1 MQNKRLASLLNVTT
15 SFTLLMLSGMFGA
28 SRANAV
34 SINYS
39 SPGVATGINSLDVN
53 GQKYDVDF
61 VYGTFADV
69 FGNPM
74 QSGWTPPNFSGFTPN
89 SSRQPNISSTTI
101 QNAVNAVTNQLNAG
115 SSNQVADANS
125 GTQKNYFITGGL
137 VDDVADTVQ
146 VFYGELNNQGQWIS
160 QNTTCNYGSGFS
172 NVSPQCIQTLV
183 SFGVNLN
190 PSNPPSLSNL
200 FTQPQV
206 MFAKY
211 NTESVPEP
219 ITILGTIVAGG
230 IGVAIK
236 KKQKNKTAA

>member
-1 MQNKRLASLLNVTT
+1 MINKRLASLLTVTT

-39 SPGVATGINSLDVN
+39 TPGVATGINSLDVN

-69 FGNPM
+69 FGSPM

-101 QNAVNAVTNQLNAG
+101 QDAVNAVTNQLNAG

-125 GTQKNYFITGGL
+125 GTQRNYFVTGGL

-160 QNTTCNYGSGFS
+160 KDVTCNYGSGFS

-190 PSNPPSLSNL
+190 PLNPPNLNNL
-200 FTQPQV
+200 FTQTEV
-206 MFAKY
+206 MFAKA
-211 NTESVPEP
+211 ESVPEP
-219 ITILGTIVAGG
+219 ITILGTVLAGG
-230 IGVAIK
+230 MGVAIK
-236 KKQKNKTAA
+236 RKQKNKTAA

>member
-1 MQNKRLASLLNVTT
+1 
-15 SFTLLMLSGMFGA
+15 MFGA

-89 SSRQPNISSTTI
+89 SSRQPNISSATI
-101 QNAVNAVTNQLNAG
+101 QNAVNAVTNQLSAG
-115 SSNQVADANS
+115 SSNKVADANS

-160 QNTTCNYGSGFS
+160 QNTTCNYGSLNSIISSCG
-172 NVSPQCIQTLV
+172 QTFM
-183 SFGVNLN
+183 SFGLNANSIN
-190 PSNPPSLSNL
+190 PSNYVQDF

-219 ITILGTIVAGG
+219 ITILGTVVAGG

>member
-1 MQNKRLASLLNVTT
+1 MINKRLASLLTVTT

-39 SPGVATGINSLDVN
+39 SAGVATGINSLDVN

-74 QSGWTPPNFSGFTPN
+74 SQPGWTPPNFSGFQGQIN
-89 SSRQPNISSTTI
+89 STTI
-101 QNAVNAVTNQLNAG
+101 QNAANAVTTQLNSG
-115 SSNQVADANS
+115 SSNQVADASS
-125 GTQKNYFITGGL
+125 GTQRTYFVTGGL
-137 VDDVADTVQ
+137 VDRVADT
-146 VFYGELNNQGQWIS
+146 
-160 QNTTCNYGSGFS
+160 
-172 NVSPQCIQTLV
+172 IQV
-183 SFGVNLN
+183 SFGQWNSSQNQWESKDLTCTYDPGNTSVPNCVSAYM
-190 PSNPPSLSNL
+190 SNFEPTFDPRSLRTREDF

-230 IGVAIK
+230 MGVAIK
-236 KKQKNKTAA
+236 RKQKNKTAA